1 MKTTDFI
8 ALMCAVFGLGIT
20 GVIAIIVISY
30 LRPNVDNTL
39 LIIIVLGFLTPTLAS
54 LIAVV
59 KGFANAN
66 AIRDL
71 HVIVNSRLTELLQ
84 QTSLA
89 ANLAG
94 REAVNAE
101 DKAAA
106 LKKEQPS
113 TINTLQ
119 P

>member
-66 AIRDL
+66 AIQEL

-89 ANLAG
+89 ANLTG
-94 REAVNAE
+94 RESAHAE
-101 DKAAA
+101 DKAA
-106 LKKEQPS
+106 